1 MAKVPKVTKTG
12 DGLALWLALLNAKT
26 EKDLEQIKTWGD
38 PIMDQAIKA
47 YQQVT
52 ATDEFKELERLRL
65 RARANEAS
73 ALRHATEKERD
84 KWKNVVADKEATIAD
99 QKTTIADQNATI
111 ARLQAQLGQK

>member
-1 MAKVPKVTKTG
+1 M
-12 DGLALWLALLNAKT
+12 AKT
-26 EKDLEQIKTWGD
+26 EKDLEQIKTWRD

-73 ALRHATEKERD
+73 ALRHATEKERV
-84 KWKNVVADKEATIAD
+84 KWQGVVADKEATIAD
-99 QKTTIADQNATI
+99 KEATIADQKAAIADQKAAIADQKATI
-111 ARLQAQLGQK
+111 ARL